1 MLPSTRIQ
9 LLSFAAAGALVVLA
23 GNVPARSSERPV
35 RLGPVGADE
44 PIMTTVGDKNVIA
57 FYRPVD
63 GHCNIYVVTCN
74 RNDDS
79 GAQQVRA
86 SVSPRQIVYIDSADN
101 TLNLKCTESAMSLAV
116 VDSDGRIVSGT
127 KPNRGNTPGGQVR

>member
-1 MLPSTRIQ
+1 MVPSTRIQ

-23 GNVPARSSERPV
+23 ANVPARSSERPV

-44 PIMTTVGDKNVIA
+44 PIMMTVGDKNVIA

-63 GHCNIYVVTCN
+63 GNCSTYVVTCN

-86 SVSPRQIVYIDSADN
+86 SLSPRQIVHIDSADN
-101 TLNLKCTESAMSLAV
+101 NTLNLQCTDNAMSLAV
-116 VDSDGRIVSGT
+116 VDSDGRIVSGD
-127 KPNRGNTPGGQVR
+127 K